1 MAPRQS
7 ENTDHHF
14 YERIDKMSKKKNTP
28 KRVSVETRANGEVHL
43 AIRDKSPSFSVAKDR
58 KKEAN
63 KNRCRQTTGG
73 FYLIDLIY
81 NYG

>member
-28 KRVSVETRANGEVHL
+28 RRVSVETRANGEVHL
-43 AIRDKSPSFSVAKDR
+43 AIRGKSPSFSVAKDR

-63 KNRCRQTTGG
+63 KNRCRQTAGE
-73 FYLIDLIY
+73 FYFGLF
-81 NYG
+81 N